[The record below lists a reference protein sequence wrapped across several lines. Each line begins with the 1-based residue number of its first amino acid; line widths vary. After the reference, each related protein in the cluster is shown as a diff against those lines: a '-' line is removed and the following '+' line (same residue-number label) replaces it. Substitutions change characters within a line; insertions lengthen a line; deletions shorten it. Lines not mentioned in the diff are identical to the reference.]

1 MMGEGGNLTQQDINN
16 IVNAVAYAVQHVL
29 STYGVQAISNAVV
42 NAVTSAVQNIL
53 RQRTEVHEQV
63 VDDVSALLSETPD
76 VLSTEELPGAINE
89 AAAIHE
95 KDFVELV
102 SFNKAVNS
110 IVYDTAFKGVVIKP
124 ANYEKSVA
132 KFYLLQEKYPYL
144 EIDVNGYKIHILARR
159 VVIKAR
165 DATPPYNARSYL
177 VLEVSVTKP
186 REKQGQTEEQ
196 EAGEEEEQGDVE
208 E

>member
-1 MMGEGGNLTQQDINN
+1 MGEGSNLTQQDINN

-42 NAVTSAVQNIL
+42 SAVTSAVQNAL
-53 RQRTEVHEQV
+53 KPRTEVPEQV
-63 VDDVSALLSETPD
+63 VDDASALLSETPD

-89 AAAIHE
+89 AVAMHE
-95 KDFVELV
+95 KDFVDLIA
-102 SFNKAVNS
+102 FNKAVNS
-110 IVYDTAFKGVVIKP
+110 IVYNPSFKGVVIKP

-132 KFYLLQEKYPYL
+132 KFYLLQGKYPYL
-144 EIDVNGYKIHILARR
+144 EIDVNGYKIHILARN
-159 VVIKAR
+159 VVIKST
-165 DATPPYNARSYL
+165 DASAPYNTRSYL

-186 REKQGQTEEQ
+186 RQEQTKEQGEE
-196 EAGEEEEQGDVE
+196 EEEEQGGAE

>member
-1 MMGEGGNLTQQDINN
+1 MSEGGNLTQQDINN

-42 NAVTSAVQNIL
+42 SAVTSAVQNAL
-53 RQRTEVHEQV
+53 KPKTEVPEQV
-63 VDDVSALLSETPD
+63 VDDTSALLSETPD

-89 AAAIHE
+89 AVAMHE

-102 SFNKAVNS
+102 SYNKAVNS
-110 IVYDTAFKGVVIKP
+110 IVYNPSFKGVVIKP

-132 KFYLLQEKYPYL
+132 KFYVLQEKYPYL
-144 EIDVNGYKIHILARR
+144 EISVNGHKVHILARN
-159 VVIKAR
+159 VTIKST
-165 DATPPYNARSYL
+165 DTSTPYSVRSYL

-186 REKQGQTEEQ
+186 GEHEQAQKQT
-196 EAGEEEEQGDVE
+196 EEEEQE
-208 E
+208 EQ